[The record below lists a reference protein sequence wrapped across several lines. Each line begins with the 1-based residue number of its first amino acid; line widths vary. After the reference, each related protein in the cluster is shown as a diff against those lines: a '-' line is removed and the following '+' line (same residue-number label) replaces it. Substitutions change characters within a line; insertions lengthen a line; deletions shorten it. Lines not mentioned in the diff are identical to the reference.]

1 MNKKLKAISII
12 LIMAMFL
19 SLTTV
24 FANAE
29 AGLSES
35 LRDGETT
42 LFEVGLVVFVGVG
55 MIILTPI
62 LLVLSLMLGEE
73 AVENLLNDFV
83 CYIDSLNNMRSF

>member
-1 MNKKLKAISII
+1 MNKKVKAISII

-29 AGLSES
+29 AGLSEA

-42 LFEVGLVVFVGVG
+42 WIEVGLVVFVGVG

-62 LLVLSLMLGEE
+62 LLVLSLILGEE
-73 AVENLLNDFV
+73 AVEDLLNDFV
-83 CYIDSLNNMRSF
+83 YYIGSLNNMRSF